1 MKNILRNLANKSD
14 SVKMD
19 LGMRIC
25 ICSKFPGDAN
35 ASGHKITP

>member
-14 SVKMD
+14 SVRME